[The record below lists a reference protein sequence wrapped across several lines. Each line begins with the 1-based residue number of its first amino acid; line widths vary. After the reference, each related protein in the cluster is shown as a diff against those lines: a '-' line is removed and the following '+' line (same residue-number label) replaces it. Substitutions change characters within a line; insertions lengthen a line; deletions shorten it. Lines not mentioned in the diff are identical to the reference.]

1 MLVGAIVAAAVLC
14 VIVRAAAALRGELLP
29 ALREE

>member
-1 MLVGAIVAAAVLC
+1 VQIGAIVASAVLC
-14 VIVRAAAALRGELLP
+14 VVVAAAAALRGELLP